1 MIISSKI
8 YESIKENS
16 VMGRYVTHKQITDYL
31 KGLPLQFTTETIGHS
46 VEQKSI
52 EAITL
57 GSGST
62 KILMWSQMHG
72 NESTTTKA
80 VLDLINYFQ
89 RSEEHANEILRG
101 CTIKIILMLNPD
113 GAEAYKRVNAN
124 GIDLNR
130 DAQAL
135 TQPESRVLR
144 NCYDEFRPDYCFN
157 LHDQRT
163 IYNVGNTNK
172 PATASFLSPAFNT
185 NRDLSPA
192 RMKSMGLI
200 YIMNEELQESIPGQV
215 GRYDDAFNAN
225 CVGDTFQML
234 ETPTVLFEAGHY
246 PGDYQRETT
255 RKYICVALLAA
266 LNAASGALLEFSP
279 ELYTAIPENNK
290 LYFDIL
296 IRNAWVIRPELK
308 KNEALGLLFKEVL
321 RDGSIHFE
329 PEIDSVGNLDKY
341 FGHIEYDC
349 ADEERL
355 VRLKSESFWKDI
367 ISSN

>member
-1 MIISSKI
+1 
-8 YESIKENS
+8 
-16 VMGRYVTHKQITDYL
+16 MGRYVIHKQITDYL
-31 KGLPLQFTTETIGHS
+31 NRLPPQFVIETIGYS

-72 NESTTTKA
+72 NESTTTKSI
-80 VLDLINYFQ
+80 LDLINYFR
-89 RSEEHANEILRG
+89 RSEEYADEILRG
-101 CTIKIILMLNPD
+101 CTIRIIPMLNPD
-113 GAEAYKRVNAN
+113 GAEAYTRVNAN

-144 NCYDEFRPDYCFN
+144 NCYEEFRPDYCFN

-172 PATASFLSPAFNT
+172 PATVSFLSPAFNL
-185 NRDLSPA
+185 NRDLSPV
-192 RMKSMGLI
+192 RMKSMDLI
-200 YIMNEELQESIPGQV
+200 SLMNKELQESIPGQV

-246 PGDYQRETT
+246 PRDYQREMT
-255 RKYICVALLAA
+255 RKYIFMALLTA
-266 LNAASGALLEFSP
+266 LGAASSELLEFSP
-279 ELYTAIPENNK
+279 KLYTAIPENNK

-321 RDGSIHFE
+321 RDGSIYFE
-329 PEIDSVGNLDKY
+329 PEIDSVGNLDRY
-341 FGHIEYDC
+341 FGHLEYDC

-355 VRLKSESFWKDI
+355 AQLKNESFWKDI
-367 ISSN
+367 ILSN